1 MALRAKTNRREHSA
15 KEAALEEV
23 AKEEMVRLNFNV
35 PVSLRQR
42 LKLQAVKEAREMSE
56 IMTELLEAYLDKH
69 TQE

>member
-1 MALRAKTNRREHSA
+1 MSLLGNKS
-15 KEAALEEV
+15 
-23 AKEEMVRLNFNV
+23 NV